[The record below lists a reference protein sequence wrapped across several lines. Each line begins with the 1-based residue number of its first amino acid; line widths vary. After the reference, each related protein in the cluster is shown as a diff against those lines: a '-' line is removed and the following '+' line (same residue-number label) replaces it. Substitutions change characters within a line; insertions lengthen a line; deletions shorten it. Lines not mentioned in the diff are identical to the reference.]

1 MAKINKKRIKN
12 TAFCIKTGKKT
23 NFLEI
28 KKDAQKA
35 PFKP

>member
-12 TAFCIKTGKKT
+12 TAFCTKTGKKT
-23 NFLEI
+23 NFLKI

-35 PFKP
+35 PFKS

>member
-12 TAFCIKTGKKT
+12 TAFCIITGKKT
-23 NFLEI
+23 NFLKI
-28 KKDAQKA
+28 KKDAKKA

>member
-1 MAKINKKRIKN
+1 MPKINKKRIKN
-12 TAFCIKTGKKT
+12 TAFCIKIGKKT

-35 PFKP
+35 PYV